1 MMIRFKQSKL
11 LVVAPS
17 TSIVPV
23 PANKHVMH
31 IENTNRIFPVIN
43 EFQPQGIVLDYDY
56 LGNHTEKVLRRLSSN
71 PFYRNIKVFC
81 YKSTSH
87 TKVDDLLKTLGVKYF
102 VYADREKQTP
112 KPTNTTVKAISE
124 MLEASMIKTLADAS
138 Y

>member
-1 MMIRFKQSKL
+1 MIRFKQSKL
-11 LVVAPS
+11 LVVSPA
-17 TSIVPV
+17 TSLVPV
-23 PANKHVMH
+23 PTNKHVIH

-43 EFQPQGIVLDYDY
+43 EFQPHGIVLDYDY
-56 LGNHTEKVLRRLSSN
+56 LGSHTEKVLRRLSSN

-102 VYADREKQTP
+102 VYADSKKQQPKQTN
-112 KPTNTTVKAISE
+112 PTVNALSE
-124 MLEASMIKTLADAS
+124 MLEASMIGTLADAS